1 MKLIDTLEAYCKNN
15 DIIFILGTQ
24 DYQNL
29 EADIYGYKNGQL
41 ILLCDV
47 SYSVNIYS
55 GSVTGYSYN
64 VTLGLGRK
72 FDEDGDEAGLDEFYL
87 QKYHLRLRDLSDKL
101 NEILGNIA
109 CLGDLEIDSFSVKY
123 DINKFDLCAD
133 FVVGS
138 GVIRQNN

>member
-1 MKLIDTLEAYCKNN
+1 MKLIDTIEKYCEDS
-15 DIIFILGTQ
+15 DIVFILGTQ

-29 EADIYGYKNGQL
+29 ETDIYGYKNGQL

-47 SYSVNIYS
+47 SYSVSIYS

-72 FDEDGDEAGLDEFYL
+72 FDPDGDEAGLDEYYK

-101 NEILGNIA
+101 NEIIGDIA
-109 CLGDLEIDSFSVKY
+109 CLGDFSVNTFNVKY
-123 DINKFDLCAD
+123 DINKFDLNAD

-138 GVIRQNN
+138 GVIQEN

>member
-1 MKLIDTLEAYCKNN
+1 MKLIDTIEQYCEAN
-15 DIIFILGTQ
+15 DIVFILGSQ

-41 ILLCDV
+41 ILLCDI

-72 FDEDGDEAGLDEFYL
+72 FDPDGDEAGLDEYYK

-101 NEILGNIA
+101 NEIIGNIA
-109 CLGDLEIDSFSVKY
+109 CLGDFSVNSFNVKY
-123 DINKFDLCAD
+123 DINKFDLNAD

-138 GVIRQNN
+138 GVIQEN

>member
-1 MKLIDTLEAYCKNN
+1 MKLIDTIEEYCKNN
-15 DIIFILGTQ
+15 NIIFILGTE

-72 FDEDGDEAGLDEFYL
+72 FDENGDEAGLDEYYP
-87 QKYHLRLRDLSDKL
+87 QKYHLRLSDLSDKL
-101 NEILGNIA
+101 NELVGNVA
-109 CLGDLEIDSFSVKY
+109 CLGDFEIDNFNVKY

>member
-1 MKLIDTLEAYCKNN
+1 MKLIDTIEKYCEDS
-15 DIIFILGTQ
+15 DIVFILGTQ

-72 FDEDGDEAGLDEFYL
+72 FDQDGDEAGLDEYYK
-87 QKYHLRLRDLSDKL
+87 QKYHLRLKELSEKL
-101 NEILGNIA
+101 NEIIGDIA
-109 CLGDLEIDSFSVKY
+109 CLGDFTVNSFNVKY
-123 DINKFDLCAD
+123 DINKFDLNAD

-138 GVIRQNN
+138 GVIQEN

>member
-1 MKLIDTLEAYCKNN
+1 MKLIDTIEQYCEAN
-15 DIIFILGTQ
+15 DIVFILGTQ

-47 SYSVNIYS
+47 NYSVNIYS

-72 FDEDGDEAGLDEFYL
+72 FDPDGDEAGLDEYYK

-101 NEILGNIA
+101 NEIIGNIA
-109 CLGDLEIDSFSVKY
+109 CLGDFSVNSFNIKY
-123 DINKFDLCAD
+123 DINKFDLNAD

-138 GVIRQNN
+138 GVIQQN